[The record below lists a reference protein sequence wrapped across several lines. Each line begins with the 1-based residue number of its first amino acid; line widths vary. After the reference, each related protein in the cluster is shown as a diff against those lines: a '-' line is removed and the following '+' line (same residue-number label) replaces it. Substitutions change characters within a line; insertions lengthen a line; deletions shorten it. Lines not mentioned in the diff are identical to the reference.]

1 MICLWYLQYVYG
13 IYSMFCLP
21 INSREGYKDILV
33 MREEQEE
40 QDPAYLN
47 KGPKD
52 TKDVK
57 DIKDNSKMNV
67 FVR

>member
-1 MICLWYLQYVYG
+1 
-13 IYSMFCLP
+13 MFCLP